1 VVLPVVG
8 AQAVALVGVVAQGAV
23 VPVVVVVV
31 VVLVAA
37 DLVVVVL
44 AGRMGNNSLVDGNI
58 PSIGLYNQVDHLRI
72 KRNKAQ
78 LRVMSLTMLLLLLL
92 LFSCCC
98 CVVQLLLLVLFLQHS
113 RERLVSIP

>member
-8 AQAVALVGVVAQGAV
+8 VQAVALVGVVAQGAV
-23 VPVVVVVV
+23 VPVVVVV
-31 VVLVAA
+31 LVAA
-37 DLVVVVL
+37 DLVVVAL
-44 AGRMGNNSLVDGNI
+44 AGRMGNNSLVDGNT

-92 LFSCCC
+92 L
-98 CVVQLLLLVLFLQHS
+98 LLVLFLQYS